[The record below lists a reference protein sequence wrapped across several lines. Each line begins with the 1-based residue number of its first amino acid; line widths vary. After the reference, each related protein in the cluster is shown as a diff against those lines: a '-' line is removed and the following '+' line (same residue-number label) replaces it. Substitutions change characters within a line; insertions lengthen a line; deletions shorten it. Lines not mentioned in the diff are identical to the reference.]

1 MNLIEKIQENKD
13 PGLHPDEINGLVDK
27 LNGYAKI
34 YEKLTRNIQVEDLL
48 HVDIMY
54 YRNRYED
61 LLPYDFD
68 ATRKHYIYY
77 GSQEGRH
84 ASPFSTRE
92 SFGDYVQSYVSAQI
106 LEIGPFTR
114 PLVKGSNV
122 KYADTYDTD
131 TLRHRATNFGMNPD
145 DVCDVHYVIPEMS
158 LTAIKDKFD
167 IVVTSHNIEHQP
179 NFVKHLNEVYDLL
192 NPGGKF
198 CLVVPDHRFC
208 FDANMPLTNI
218 GDILDA
224 YYSNRKLH
232 TLKNL
237 VQHYTYKVHNDA
249 KEHWQYYNSNTRSL
263 YQPTDAI
270 KVMNTLINYAN
281 ADKEFYLDAH
291 AWYFTP
297 WNFSDI
303 VNCLMKLELIK
314 FDRILCNGTVENNQ
328 EFTVILEK

>member
-1 MNLIEKIQENKD
+1 MNPIEKIEANKD
-13 PGLHPDEINGLVDK
+13 PGLDQNEIKNLVDK
-27 LNGYAKI
+27 LNGYAQV
-34 YEKLTRNIQVEDLL
+34 YEKLTRNTMVEDLL

-54 YRNRYED
+54 YRSRYED
-61 LLPYDFD
+61 LIPYDFD

-84 ASPFSTRE
+84 ASPYSTRE
-92 SFGDYVQSYVSAQI
+92 SFGDYIQSYVSSKI

-114 PLVKGSNV
+114 PLVKGPNV
-122 KYADTYDTD
+122 KYADTYDTM
-131 TLRHRATNFGMNPD
+131 TLKQRATNFGMNPD
-145 DVCDVHYVIPEMS
+145 DVCDVDYVIPEMS
-158 LTAIKDKFD
+158 LTAITDKFD

-179 NFVKHLNEVYDLL
+179 NFIKHLNEVYDIL

-198 CLVVPDHRFC
+198 CLVIPDHRFC

-224 YYSNRKLH
+224 YYSDRKLH

-237 VQHYTYKVHNDA
+237 IQHYTYKVHNDA
-249 KEHWQYYNSNTRSL
+249 KEHWQYYNSNMRSL

-270 KVMNTLINYAN
+270 KVMNTLIKYAN

-303 VNCLMKLELIK
+303 INCLMKLELIK
-314 FDRILCNGTVENNQ
+314 FNRIMCNGTVENNQ